1 MATVKAKA
9 RERDIFSVR
18 ISTDKKKIKKRKRDY
33 EDEDVSLYKKAK
45 SKNLSDFDLLPLSY
59 QTITPGQVI
68 LGCVQKVHNY
78 VITVNLPHQLMGFVS
93 LARISKAYTRLLTKV
108 QEGSEDEMEEEVHTL
123 EELYQPGQYLVT
135 KVVSVEKNNGM
146 IKVNLTLMP
155 QEVNLGLSSTLLEIG
170 QVIVCAV
177 VSVEETGFVMDT
189 GIPNIM
195 AAFVKKT
202 NIEGSG
208 IVGVGSVARCKI
220 TKILGNKEE
229 DGESIS
235 LQLTADVTTVRQ
247 VKLEVADTANLKL
260 LLPGTAINT
269 TVSKIHASVLN
280 VLLGG
285 IDGVVNHQHLTKPTD
300 KLQKYQVNQK
310 VLARVLYIMPLTK
323 VVHLT
328 LQETVCSGR
337 TKSELPEGFK
347 IGDTVKDALIYKS
360 QQSGIFLKL
369 GENCRCYCA
378 SKFLTNKNKSP
389 SNVRRDYP
397 VGSKRDCRLVKYSY
411 MDQMFIGSLQR
422 SAVDQEIMGYQSVE
436 VGKILKAT
444 INSYNE
450 HGADVAISKVVRGLV
465 PMLHLTN
472 IIMKHPEKKYRV
484 GQVVKTRVL
493 HVIPERKHI
502 LLTCKKQLVQS
513 REPIVKEYSESILG
527 VMTKGYIVKILKVGL
542 LVAFYGDTKGF
553 VPKSKATYDRHQD
566 LDELFTVGQVVTCK
580 VIEVY
585 PEKKNMTLS
594 LLFDDEDEGAL
605 KNNISAEKLSMVNL
619 RDRVDCVVESL
630 EEESIHVNIKDIDI
644 SAKIPIHHLSDHN
657 IHSSILKEVIKVGDE
672 INGAVVIQRKPNAI
686 TLTLKS
692 SILNWIEGRD
702 KALQG
707 KNELTVHESYPGIV
721 VNIQSYGLLVS
732 VPVGDENGFVGLIHI
747 SNFGDSR
754 KWYLY
759 SPPPEVHIGQCLFS
773 SFKERDTQNRPKLS
787 SSLKDNMQDVTQSS
801 LQLLCDYLRR
811 QKDIQRAMLRLNGQ
825 ASRLAEV
832 VPGSVVMVTVKAIT
846 QDGLWVTVKDTGLPG
861 VISSSHCL
869 TKTNVK
875 KGQKLSAA
883 VLYVN
888 FVEKCLELTIMPHL
902 VKTLGAR
909 KAKPVTKVGMKA
921 RCEVLMSHKSF
932 IMVKLITHCCGQIAY
947 LPALRHTN
955 DMCGRSF
962 LYTVGQKCHI
972 VIKHIE
978 DDFILANL
986 KEHDTG
992 GSLDIKSSGPTFV
1005 YNGEGEE
1012 DEGDT
1017 HVSAEHMAGVIERVR
1032 RDTQVTLEGLDQGKP
1047 ENEKADRITK
1057 WNILLGDDFPQHNAI
1072 DFATVINARKR
1083 KEKKSFEGKVT
1094 GSEEG
1099 KKEEGGS
1106 TRKQHSKQLKT
1117 INDET
1122 SEGGKMEEKQEEEEL
1137 EDEELEEEELEEEE
1151 LEEEEHEEEML
1162 EEGELEEEM
1171 LEEEE
1176 LEDEEQEEEEHEEEE
1191 QEEEELE
1198 EEQEEEEHEE
1208 RKESI
1213 TTRCTDD
1220 SPTKATKATKKKKKK
1235 KGNVTAQGSSD
1246 HTIDSGVDTEGE
1258 EQQQQQQQQHCLRIG
1273 SGFVW
1278 DIPEALGEGGH
1289 DSSEDDD
1296 EQDQPL
1302 KKKHKKLSS
1311 AERAAMAREEEQRLH
1326 QLECTRLDTQ
1336 STPQSALDYE
1346 ELLQAS
1352 PNSSALWIQFISFHF
1367 ESAELEQAKAVG
1379 RRALQVIDVREEEER
1394 LNVWTVLLRLEVKFG
1409 TPESA
1414 AGLYKEAL
1422 ATNDQLKVHIAM
1434 AMVYNQD
1441 GQIREADKVY
1451 FVMTKKFST
1460 ELDVWVKAGIHFF
1473 SLKRPEEARKYLE
1486 RALLSLDKKHHIEL
1500 INRFGQ
1506 LEFRFGEAER
1516 GRTMFESLLSS
1527 YPKRIDIWNV
1537 YVDLLTKHKDIEGAR
1552 NILERMTGLKL
1563 RLRKMRAVF
1572 KKFLAFEK
1580 EHGSTQ
1586 SVEMVK
1592 KRVEEFVSSTLH
1604 QNA

>member
-1 MATVKAKA
+1 MATVKTKAK
-9 RERDIFSVR
+9 ERDIFSVR
-18 ISTDKKKIKKRKRDY
+18 ISTDKKKIKKRKRDND
-33 EDEDVSLYKKAK
+33 DEDVSLYKKAK
-45 SKNLSDFDLLPLSY
+45 SKNLSDYDILPLSY
-59 QTITPGQVI
+59 ETITPGQVI

-155 QEVNLGLSSTLLEIG
+155 QEVNLGLSSTLLEID

-177 VSVEETGFVMDT
+177 VSEEETGFVMDT

-202 NIEGSG
+202 DIEGSD

-229 DGESIS
+229 DGEPIS

-247 VKLEVADTANLKL
+247 VKLEVVDTANLAL

-269 TVSKIHASVLN
+269 FVSKIHASVLN

-285 IDGVVNHQHLTKPTD
+285 IDGVVNHQYLTKPTD

-337 TKSELPEGFK
+337 TKSELPEGLK

-369 GENCRCYCA
+369 GENCRGFCA
-378 SKFLTNKNKSP
+378 SKFLTNKKKTP
-389 SNVRRDYP
+389 SNVRGDYP
-397 VGSKRDCRLVKYSY
+397 VGTKRDCHLVKYLY
-411 MDQMFIGSLQR
+411 MDQMFIGSLHR
-422 SAVDQEIMGYQSVE
+422 SAVEQEIKGYQNVE
-436 VGKILKAT
+436 VGKILKVT

-472 IIMKHPEKKYRV
+472 IIMKHPEKKYQV

-493 HVIPERKHI
+493 QVVPERKHI
-502 LLTCKKQLVQS
+502 LLTCKKQVLQS
-513 REPIVKEYSESILG
+513 REPIVKEYSDSILG
-527 VMTKGYIVKILKVGL
+527 VITKGYIVKILKVGL

-553 VPKSKATYDRHQD
+553 VPKSKATYDPHQD
-566 LDELFTVGQVVTCK
+566 LVELFRVGQVVTCK

-585 PEKKNMTLS
+585 PEKRNMTLS
-594 LLFDDEDEGAL
+594 LLLDDERAL
-605 KNNISAEKLSMVNL
+605 NNNISAEKLSMVNL

-657 IHSSILKEVIKVGDE
+657 IHSSILKELLKVGDE
-672 INGAVVIQRKPNAI
+672 INGAVVIQRNPNAI

-692 SILNWIEGRD
+692 SILNWIEAGD

-754 KWYLY
+754 KWYLH
-759 SPPPEVHIGQCLFS
+759 SPPPEVHIGQCLFTF
-773 SFKERDTQNRPKLS
+773 FKERDTQNRPKLS

-825 ASRLAEV
+825 ASRLAKV
-832 VPGSVVMVTVKAIT
+832 VPGSVVTVTVKAIT

-861 VISSSHCL
+861 VISSSHRL

-888 FVEKCLELTIMPHL
+888 LVEKCLELTIMPHL
-902 VKTLGAR
+902 VKSLGAR
-909 KAKPVTKVGMKA
+909 KAEPVTKVGMKA
-921 RCEVLMSHKSF
+921 RCEVLMSRKSF

-1005 YNGEGEE
+1005 YNGEEEE
-1012 DEGDT
+1012 DEGDA

-1083 KEKKSFEGKVT
+1083 KAKKSFEGKVT

-1099 KKEEGGS
+1099 KREEGGS

-1122 SEGGKMEEKQEEEEL
+1122 SEGGKMQEEEEL
-1137 EDEELEEEELEEEE
+1137 EDEELEDEELEE
-1151 LEEEEHEEEML
+1151 
-1162 EEGELEEEM
+1162 

-1176 LEDEEQEEEEHEEEE
+1176 LEDEEQEEEMLEEQE

-1198 EEQEEEEHEE
+1198 EEEQEEEEQEEEEEEELEEEKHDE

-1213 TTRCTDD
+1213 TTHCTDD
-1220 SPTKATKATKKKKKK
+1220 STTKATKVTKKKKKK

-1258 EQQQQQQQQHCLRIG
+1258 EEQQQQQHCLSIG

-1278 DIPEALGEGGH
+1278 DIPETLGEGDH

-1336 STPQSALDYE
+1336 STPQSALEYE

-1367 ESAELEQAKAVG
+1367 ESAQLEQAKAVG
-1379 RRALQVIDVREEEER
+1379 KRALQVIDVREEEER

-1414 AGLYKEAL
+1414 AALYKEAL
-1422 ATNDQLKVHIAM
+1422 ATNDPLKVHSAM

-1441 GQIREADKVY
+1441 GQHREADKVY

-1473 SLKRPEEARKYLE
+1473 NLKRLEEARKYLE

-1580 EHGSTQ
+1580 EHGSSQ

-1592 KRVEEFVSSTLH
+1592 KRVEEFVASTLH